1 MKNIVLIGSG
11 NLAEALARAISRTE
25 GATLLQIFARNAK
38 RGTALA
44 LENGALPGRQRRLLR
59 VRQNLRTAG
68 RQRCGDHHAGRKPAH
83 TRRSRCG
90 TYGRRH
96 RNRGSSRTLRPSGR
110 SLSPA
115 NLYPRPQRGF
125 CQNTSFRRRKR
136 RLLHLG
142 ARSVRPQSEPH
153 GISCRLRPSRTPS
166 PGRGF
171 RLQFRQSP
179 LRIGRRDFA
188 RDRTALRRTET
199 PDRRNRSQSRRFG
212 RSASG
217 ADRACRTRRPADVAA
232 ARSRTRSRSATVTN
246 L

>member
-25 GATLLQIFARNAK
+25 GATLLQIFARNARYSTRPRK
-38 RGTALA
+38 RHRVELRSARA
-44 LENGALPGRQRRLLR
+44 GRRRPLHP
-59 VRQNLRTAG
+59 G

>member
-44 LENGALPGRQRRLLR
+44 LENG
-59 VRQNLRTAG
+59 TAWSSDPREPPG

-96 RNRGSSRTLRPSGR
+96 RNRGSSRSLRPSGR

-125 CQNTSFRRRKR
+125 CQDTSFRRRKR
-136 RLLHLG
+136 RHFHLG

-153 GISCRLRPSRTPS
+153 GISSRLRPSRTPS
-166 PGRGF
+166 PGGGF

-188 RDRTALRRTET
+188 RNRTALRRTEP

-232 ARSRTRSRSATVTN
+232 TRSRTRSRSATVTN

>member
-44 LENGALPGRQRRLLR
+44 LENGTAWSSDPRELAAADLYILAVSDAAITTLAESLPIPAEAAVVHTAGGIGIEALPARFDRRGVLYPL
-59 VRQNLRTAG
+59 QTFT
-68 RQRCGDHHAGRKPAH
+68 Q
-83 TRRSRCG
+83 
-90 TYGRRH
+90 
-96 RNRGSSRTLRPSGR
+96 GR
-110 SLSPA
+110 SVDLPKY
-115 NLYPRPQRGF
+115 L
-125 CQNTSFRRRKR
+125 FRRRKR

>member
-44 LENGALPGRQRRLLR
+44 LENGTAWSSDPRELAAADLYILAVSDAAITTLAESLQAEAALLR
-59 VRQNLRTAG
+59 EIEILQT
-68 RQRCGDHHAGRKPAH
+68 D
-83 TRRSRCG
+83 
-90 TYGRRH
+90 
-96 RNRGSSRTLRPSGR
+96 RGSSRTLRPSGR